1 MIFLGKRIQGD
12 ESTDTGLEKC
22 PETKNQAVPY
32 SQGRKKWAAA
42 SGPHCRSG
50 DRVQG
55 SAPDCQVQ
63 LKQLDS
69 WTFPK
74 AKVPILNKASVS
86 VIGNRA
92 FHTA

>member
-1 MIFLGKRIQGD
+1 MKAQTQDWRSVQRPRTRQCLIARGGRN
-12 ESTDTGLEKC
+12 GL
-22 PETKNQAVPY
+22 
-32 SQGRKKWAAA
+32 AA
-42 SGPHCRSG
+42 SGPHCHSG